1 MKRTIGT
8 KLILMLLVAVLL
20 MGTASADS
28 GLENFKPVH
37 TYSGQFR
44 DVPETAWYAESV
56 AQAYSFGLIQ
66 GRSKTAFEPAGNLTI
81 AECVTLAARLH
92 STYAGDGM
100 KFRQGKPWYQVYV
113 DYAMENRI
121 LLKDQTNFNRKV
133 NRALFAQ
140 LLDRALPAEVLPE
153 INDVPDG
160 SIPDVSKDQYPYS
173 YDSIYRLYRAG
184 VLMGN
189 DKLGTFR
196 PDSQIKRSE
205 AAAIL
210 LRLACPDQR
219 KSVTLSTEIT
229 VYGKDGS
236 TREIPVTKLAEYL
249 DKGWYTEPVTTVYS
263 YDGKTKAV
271 EISKVDAF
279 LAGNPDWAAEPF
291 AGVESSIKKQ
301 NKTRT
306 SIPVISVSTNGVEV
320 LSKNNYVNCSVSV
333 SNVPQSQ
340 VLKGETGGIRLR
352 GNASSFYG
360 NVSKIRANPVPY
372 RLKFDS
378 KVNLM
383 GLNDGLKA
391 KSWVLLTNLDTEKD
405 VVKNDFAFRVGRMLL
420 EPDGAYASHAQMA
433 HFYLNGVF
441 QGTYLVCEQN
451 QVNKGRVEVNEPEDG
466 YTGTD
471 VGYFVELDG
480 YYEEPSFNMN
490 YENATV
496 TDVNGSTRTFRSNG
510 YSIKSDVF
518 SQAQKDFIAK
528 YIRGVFKIVYQACE
542 KGNYLTFDKNYN
554 VVKSD
559 FTSAKQAVSA
569 VADVRSMADM
579 YILYELMCD
588 YDVGESSFFM
598 CVDFSEDSQFPKL
611 TFTAPWDFN
620 WTCQGS
626 ANGSVFAGAFR
637 TSSFISSMGDR
648 SNPWFIVLYKQGWFR
663 EIIKTRWAE
672 IGGARGI
679 HQCIAD
685 EKAVIELYKSDFN
698 RRSSGSSAGAYA
710 NLNWLEK
717 RASYLDARWS

>member
-1 MKRTIGT
+1 MKRSFGT
-8 KLILMLLVAVLL
+8 KLILALLIVVLL

-28 GLENFKPVH
+28 WMENFKPVR
-37 TYSGQFR
+37 TYSGQFQ
-44 DVPETAWYAESV
+44 DVSAQSWYADTV

-66 GRSKTAFEPAGNLTI
+66 GMSKTTFEPGGNLTV

-92 STYAGDGM
+92 SIYADDGM
-100 KFRQGKPWYQVYV
+100 KFEASRPWYRVYV

-121 LLKDQTNFNRKV
+121 LLKEQSDYSRKIS
-133 NRALFAQ
+133 RAFFAQ
-140 LLDRALPAEVLPE
+140 ILARALPRDMVPAV
-153 INDVPDG
+153 NDVPDG
-160 SIPDVSKDQYPYS
+160 AIPDVTEDLEA
-173 YDSIYRLYRAG
+173 YDAIYRLYRGG
-184 VLMGN
+184 VLLGN
-189 DKLGTFR
+189 DKLGTFL
-196 PDSQIKRSE
+196 PASKIKRSE

-210 LRLACPDQR
+210 LRMACPEQR
-219 KSVTLSTEIT
+219 LHFSLSTEIT

-236 TREIPVTKLAEYL
+236 TKVIPVTQLADYQS
-249 DKGWYTEPVTTVYS
+249 KGWYTEPVTKVYS
-263 YDGKTKAV
+263 YSGSTKVV
-271 EISKVDAF
+271 EVSKVDAF
-279 LAGNPDWAAEPF
+279 LASHPDWAAEPF
-291 AGVESSIKKQ
+291 TGVEASLKKQ
-301 NKTRT
+301 NKTQT
-306 SIPVISVSTNGVEV
+306 SIPVISVNTGGVEV
-320 LSKNNYVNCSVSV
+320 LSKNNYVNCSVNV

-340 VLKGETGGIRLR
+340 ALKGETGGIRLR

-391 KSWVLLTNLDTEKD
+391 KSWVLLTNLDAEKD

-451 QVNKGRVEVNEPEDG
+451 QVNKGRVQVNEPEDG

-480 YYEEPSFNMN
+480 YYEEPSFTMN

-559 FTSAKQAVSA
+559 FTSARQAVSA

-598 CVDFSEDSQFPKL
+598 CVDFSADSQFPKL

-626 ANGSVFAGAFR
+626 VNGSVFAGAFR

-648 SNPWFIVLYKQGWFR
+648 SNPWFIVLYKQNWFR

-672 IGGARGI
+672 IGGAQGI
-679 HQCIAD
+679 RQCIAD
-685 EKAVIELYKSDFN
+685 EKAIIELYKSDFN
-698 RRSSGSSAGAYA
+698 RRGSGASASAYA
-710 NLNWLEK
+710 NLSWLEK